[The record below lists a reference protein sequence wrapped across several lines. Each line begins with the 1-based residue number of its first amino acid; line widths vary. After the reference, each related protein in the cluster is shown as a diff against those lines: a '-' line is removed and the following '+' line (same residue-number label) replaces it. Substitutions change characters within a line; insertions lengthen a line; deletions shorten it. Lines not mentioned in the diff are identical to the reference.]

1 KRGNFPNYK
10 GSVFDRAHDGQ
21 MRNATVTTIAPT
33 GTLSI
38 IVNTSSGIEP
48 IFAVVYTRQHI
59 LDDDQFLEVHP
70 LFETVAKKE
79 DFYSEDLMKR
89 IASSSSIQDIEVI
102 PEEVRKVFQSAHD
115 VSPEW
120 HVRIQAAFQE
130 HTDNA
135 VSKTVNFPNEATKE
149 DVQRVY
155 WLAYKSG
162 LKGITIYRDGSR
174 DKQVLSVEKKEK
186 PLTPADKIS
195 PRSRPSVTTG
205 VTERIGT
212 GCGHL
217 YVTMNEDADGLCEV
231 FARMGKSGGC
241 AATQSEAI
249 SRLISLALRSGIE
262 IEAIL
267 KQLRGIRCPFPIWQ
281 TGTMVLSCPDAI
293 GLVVKRYLEGTNNEP
308 GEVPPPNSEA
318 ALNPPENNDLGN
330 PERKSMIT
338 CPECDSPVE
347 YESGCVVC
355 RACGYSK
362 CQ

>member
-1 KRGNFPNYK
+1 
-10 GSVFDRAHDGQ
+10 

-48 IFAVVYTRQHI
+48 IFAVVYTRQNI

-70 LFETVAKKE
+70 LFEQVAANE
-79 DFYSEDLMKR
+79 GFASEDLMKK

-102 PEEVRKVFQSAHD
+102 PEEVRRVFQSAHD
-115 VSPEW
+115 ISPEW
-120 HVRIQAAFQE
+120 HVRIQAAFQK

-135 VSKTVNFPNEATKE
+135 VSKTVNFPNEATVE
-149 DVQRVY
+149 DVRNVY

-174 DKQVLSVEKKEK
+174 DQQVLAVESTKEEK
-186 PLTPADKIS
+186 ENKAAKIAPEKIS
-195 PRSRPSVTTG
+195 PRSRPSITKG
-205 VTERIGT
+205 LTERIGT

-217 YVTMNEDADGLCEV
+217 YVTMNEDPDGLCEV

-262 IEAIL
+262 IDAIV

-293 GLVVKRYLEGTNNEP
+293 GLVVKRYQ
-308 GEVPPPNSEA
+308 EA
-318 ALNPPENNDLGN
+318 AGDNVEALPETNPDPGPPQPQPALEMPEADDNEHPG
-330 PERKSMIT
+330 RKSMIT
-338 CPECDSPVE
+338 CPECYSPVE
-347 YESGCVVC
+347 FESGCVVC
-355 RACGYSK
+355 RSCGYSK